1 MSKLLGLIVSIIHSI
16 NISRLGGVPKLPL
29 KKAVV
34 KFEGLEGDHNRF
46 RMERKNGDIRRAVSI
61 FSLERIL
68 QLQEEGH
75 PIDVGTTGENFTIK
89 GMDWTKLK
97 IGMTIGLGSVLIRL
111 SEPCAPCSKIGK
123 SFMENKFS
131 RIDQNKNQG
140 WSRWSA
146 SVVEEGS
153 VSVGDTVYIQDI

>member
-1 MSKLLGLIVSIIHSI
+1 
-16 NISRLGGVPKLPL
+16 
-29 KKAVV
+29 
-34 KFEGLEGDHNRF
+34 
-46 RMERKNGDIRRAVSI
+46 MERKNGDSRRAVSI

-75 PIDVGTTGENFTIK
+75 PIDVGTAGENFTIK

-111 SEPCAPCSKIGK
+111 SEPCAPCSKIGE
-123 SFMENKFS
+123 SFIENNFS